1 MVCLSDPFPSHCPTN
16 ALDPGLR
23 DQQVL
28 FQWIHNFITEFG
40 GDPSNVTL
48 FGESTGAADILCHI
62 HSAANQ
68 KRHLFHRAILQSPS
82 VEFNVP
88 DVRSAGATLARMLSG
103 YNANTPQELRKL
115 GLERLVAVRHTF
127 RATDDGHFFRPHWK
141 EHMFGGDSHH
151 DVNLHDDQPTPLP
164 IQPVIIGDCTMESSL
179 WSFPVSYWNAAGVVR
194 RIRAICQSMQRGN
207 AVLRAYDISTHTPE
221 DELSERVLDLI
232 NDARFAYPID
242 CVANAL
248 KQANGGKGVYRY
260 VFDQESPTP
269 GAIPHHAADLVY
281 LFDNVPLPTLV
292 SSPEISHSRSLTPE
306 LYFSDE
312 EDEDED
318 DSSAFEKEDIQWM
331 TPVVDEYAYGRV
343 KNTIQERWLA
353 FAHGQLPW
361 NEGKAYVFGP
371 EGETGERSW
380 CIFEGRRRT
389 QTWHQSLVPLG
400 LSLVQKLGEELG
412 NGPQVGSKGSF

>member
-1 MVCLSDPFPSHCPTN
+1 MVCLSDPFPSHHLADP
-16 ALDPGLR
+16 LDLGLR
-23 DQQVL
+23 DQQML
-28 FQWIHNFITEFG
+28 FEWIHTFIAGFG

-48 FGESTGAADILCHI
+48 FGESTGAADILCHM

-68 KRHLFHRAILQSPS
+68 YRHLFHRSILQSPS

-88 DVRSAGATLARMLSG
+88 DVRNAGATLARTLSG
-103 YNANTPQELRKL
+103 YNANTPEELRKL
-115 GLERLVAVRHTF
+115 GLERLVAVRPTS
-127 RATDDGHFFRPHWK
+127 RATDDGYFFRPHWK
-141 EHMFGGDSHH
+141 EHMFGRGSHH
-151 DVNLHDDQPTPLP
+151 DVCIPHDHPTPLP
-164 IQPVIIGDCTMESSL
+164 LQPVIIGDCTMESSL

-207 AVLRAYDISTHTPE
+207 AVLRAYDISTSTPE
-221 DELSERVLDLI
+221 DELSERILDLI

-242 CVANAL
+242 RVANAL
-248 KQANGGKGVYRY
+248 KHANGGRNIYRY

-281 LFDNVPLPTLV
+281 LFDNVPLPTPV
-292 SSPEISHSRSLTPE
+292 SSPEISHSRSLTPD
-306 LYFSDE
+306 LSFSDE
-312 EDEDED
+312 EEEEED
-318 DSSAFEKEDIQWM
+318 DFSAFEKEDIQWM
-331 TPVVDEYAYGRV
+331 TPVVDQYAYGRV
-343 KNTIQERWLA
+343 KNAIQERWLA
-353 FAHGQLPW
+353 FAHGQRPW
-361 NEGKAYVFGP
+361 NEEKAYVFGP

-389 QTWHQSLVPLG
+389 QTWPQSLVPLD

>member
-1 MVCLSDPFPSHCPTN
+1 M
-16 ALDPGLR
+16 
-23 DQQVL
+23 L
-28 FQWIHNFITEFG
+28 FEWIHNYIAEFG

-48 FGESTGAADILCHI
+48 FGESTGAADILCHM

-68 KRHLFHRAILQSPS
+68 KQHRFHRAILQSPS

-88 DVRSAGATLARMLSG
+88 DVRSAGATLARTLSG
-103 YNANTPQELRKL
+103 YNANTAEALRKL
-115 GLERLVAVRHTF
+115 DLERLVAVRYTL

-151 DVNLHDDQPTPLP
+151 DVCAPDDHPTPLP
-164 IQPVIIGDCTMESSL
+164 LQPVIMGDCSMESSL

-207 AVLRAYDISTHTPE
+207 AVLRVYDIGTNTPE
-221 DELSERVLDLI
+221 EELGERILDLI
-232 NDARFAYPID
+232 NDTRFAYPID
-242 CVANAL
+242 CIANAL
-248 KQANGGKGVYRY
+248 KQANGGKNIYRY

-281 LFDNVPLPTLV
+281 LFDNVPLSTFV
-292 SSPEISHSRSLTPE
+292 SSPDISHSRCITPE
-306 LYFSDE
+306 LSFSDE
-312 EDEDED
+312 EEEDED

-331 TPVVDEYAYGRV
+331 TPVVDGYAYARV

-353 FAHGQLPW
+353 FAHGQRPW
-361 NEGKAYVFGP
+361 NEEKVYVFGP

>member
-1 MVCLSDPFPSHCPTN
+1 MVPLSHSFLSRPLVD
-16 ALDPGLR
+16 ALDLGLR
-23 DQQVL
+23 DQQAL
-28 FQWIHNFITEFG
+28 FQWIHKFIAEFG

-48 FGESTGAADILCHI
+48 FGESTGAADILCHM

-68 KRHLFHRAILQSPS
+68 DCHLFHRAILQSPS

-88 DVRSAGATLARMLSG
+88 DVRSAGATLARTLSA
-103 YNANTPQELRKL
+103 YNAKTVEDLRKL
-115 GLERLVAVRHTF
+115 DLERLVAVRYTL

-141 EHMFGGDSHH
+141 HHMFGSDDSVPDRH
-151 DVNLHDDQPTPLP
+151 PTPLP
-164 IQPVIIGDCTMESSL
+164 LQPVIIGDCSMESSL
-179 WSFPVSYWNAAGVVR
+179 WMFPVSYWNAAGVVR
-194 RIRAICQSMQRGN
+194 RIRAICQSMQRSN
-207 AVLRAYDISTHTPE
+207 AILRAYDINEKTE
-221 DELSERVLDLI
+221 DDELRERILDLI

-248 KQANGGKGVYRY
+248 KNVNGGGNIYRY

-269 GAIPHHAADLVY
+269 CALPHHAADLVY
-281 LFDNVPLPTLV
+281 LFDSVPLPTLV
-292 SSPEISHSRSLTPE
+292 SSPEITYSRCLTPE
-306 LYFSDE
+306 LSFSDE

-318 DSSAFEKEDIQWM
+318 DSSAFEKEWM
-331 TPVVDEYAYGRV
+331 TPVVDEYAYARV

-353 FAHGQLPW
+353 FAYGQRPW
-361 NEGKAYVFGP
+361 NEEKVYVFGP

-389 QTWHQSLVPLG
+389 QTWPQSLVPLG